1 MSKIKTIFLF
11 LTEAIIIFIV
21 LNQQSFCL
29 RFSYQKNND
38 FASAETSFKSIPT
51 NRKPVPITLPQKN
64 SSQNQN
70 LQVAP
75 AKIYQDKRLVIPKLK
90 INAPIIFS
98 ASASSRQIKRD
109 LKKGVVHYPNTAFPG
124 EKGNV
129 FIIGHSSNYFWQ
141 TGNYNQIFAL
151 LDKLKN
157 GDLISVYYKGKKYN
171 YRVYKSFQ
179 VKPQE
184 TWIMNP
190 VNEPI
195 ITLMTCWPVG
205 TNLRRLV
212 VRGKLID

>member
-70 LQVAP
+70 LQTVP
-75 AKIYQDKRLVIPKLK
+75 AKICRDKRLIIPKLK

-98 ASASSRQIKRD
+98 ASASQRQIKED
-109 LKKGVVHYPNTAFPG
+109 LKKGVVHYPDTAFPG

-151 LDKLKN
+151 LGKLKN
-157 GDLISVYYKGKKYN
+157 GDLISVYYNGEKYN
-171 YRVYKSFQ
+171 YRVYESFQ

-190 VNEPI
+190 LNEPI

-212 VRGKLID
+212 VRGRLMD